1 MSQGFD
7 FLAWVLAEVSVEL
20 FFLPAPLGAE
30 LQQVTGGGQ
39 PPPLGCCGPEADS
52 LSGGQV
58 SPHPSPCS
66 AASILRHDA
75 LSQLFEPGH

>member
-30 LQQVTGGGQ
+30 LQQVTGGG
-39 PPPLGCCGPEADS
+39 
-52 LSGGQV
+52 
-58 SPHPSPCS
+58 
-66 AASILRHDA
+66 
-75 LSQLFEPGH
+75 